1 MTLGGIEE
9 ATSVEGVGRGVSDDG
24 NADETADEVRVW
36 LVEREYTDKGMV
48 SLVYAT
54 PDGTRAWHRQLSAN
68 ALSGGVRAARTVD
81 AGKLTPVEDDD
92 RERYASEAAR
102 VAERN
107 DPDDHL

>member
-1 MTLGGIEE
+1 MSED
-9 ATSVEGVGRGVSDDG
+9 DDG
-24 NADETADEVRVW
+24 VRVW
-36 LVEREYTDKGMV
+36 LVEREYTDKGMM

-54 PDGTRAWHRQLSAN
+54 PDGTRAWHRQLSAT

-81 AGKLTPVEDDD
+81 PERLTAVAGAD

-107 DPDDHL
+107 DPDDAL

>member
-1 MTLGGIEE
+1 
-9 ATSVEGVGRGVSDDG
+9 VSEDG
-24 NADETADEVRVW
+24 ADGVRVW

-54 PDGTRAWHRQLSAN
+54 PDGARAWHRQLSAT

-81 AGKLTPVEDDD
+81 PGRLTPVAGPD
-92 RERYASEAAR
+92 RERYAKEAAR

-107 DPDDHL
+107 APDDAL

>member
-1 MTLGGIEE
+1 M
-9 ATSVEGVGRGVSDDG
+9 SDDG
-24 NADETADEVRVW
+24 ADGVRVW

-54 PDGTRAWHRQLSAN
+54 PDGARAWRRQLSAN

-81 AGKLTPVEDDD
+81 PGRLTAVEGD
-92 RERYASEAAR
+92 ERARYESEAAR

-107 DPDDHL
+107 GPDDRL